1 MKIMLALTSK
11 RESSITSNLGE
22 KYVTSLRK
30 RNKFFYTMQGED
42 KQNGNDTDAQQK
54 AKHTKTRKPQW
65 DCNYHCNACL

>member
-1 MKIMLALTSK
+1 
-11 RESSITSNLGE
+11 
-22 KYVTSLRK
+22 
-30 RNKFFYTMQGED
+30 MQGED